1 MVLGDRRHGGGYRV
15 GSAGLD
21 IIKNRH
27 GHGPRGLPQRAEFL
41 FCSLGFF
48 GSSPGP
54 TDVQLFALGINH
66 HTAPLA
72 VREQVAFDPLQMGQ
86 ALRDLLR
93 AKPVREAA
101 ILSTC
106 NRTELYCAA
115 ESPAAAA
122 EWLAE
127 YHRLAPQNIQPYLY
141 QHPQKDAVRHMFR
154 VASGL
159 DSMVLGEP
167 QILGQMKQAAR
178 VAEEAGT
185 LGTLLG
191 KLFQRTFAVAKEVRS
206 TTAIGA
212 NIVSMAAA
220 AVHLSARIFDQVSA
234 QRVLFIGA
242 GEMIELCAAHFA
254 GQQPKRITIANRT
267 VERGAQLAAR
277 FGGDAMRLEDLG
289 EHLAEYDI
297 VVSCTASA
305 LPIIGLGMVERAL
318 KARRHRP
325 MVMVDLAVPRD
336 IEAEVGKLDDVFLY
350 TLDDLGQIVESGLE
364 SRQAAVIEAEHIID
378 DRVAN
383 FLNWVESRETVPT
396 IRALR
401 DSAERMRRHELEHAL
416 KLLARGA
423 EPAKVLESLS
433 LGLTNKLL
441 HAPTAA
447 LNQAEGD
454 ERGEVAAV
462 ISRIYRLH
470 GD

>member
-1 MVLGDRRHGGGYRV
+1 M
-15 GSAGLD
+15 
-21 IIKNRH
+21 
-27 GHGPRGLPQRAEFL
+27 
-41 FCSLGFF
+41 
-48 GSSPGP
+48 
-54 TDVQLFALGINH
+54 QLFALGINH
-66 HTAPLA
+66 HTAPLT
-72 VREQVAFDPLQMGQ
+72 VREQVAFDMSRLPL
-86 ALRDLLR
+86 ALNDLLR

-115 ESPAAAA
+115 EQPEAAA

-127 YHRLAPQNIQPYLY
+127 YHALSPSRIQPYLY
-141 QHPQKDAVRHMFR
+141 THPQRDAVRHMFR

-185 LGTLLG
+185 LGTLLN

-220 AVHLSARIFDQVSA
+220 SVHLSARIFEDLKN

-254 GQQPKRITIANRT
+254 GETPKQITVANRT
-267 VERGAQLAAR
+267 LERAEVLAQR
-277 FGGDAMRLEDLG
+277 FAGDAMRLDDLG
-289 EHLAEYDI
+289 ERLADYDI
-297 VVSCTASA
+297 VVACTASP

-318 KARRHRP
+318 KQRRHRP
-325 MVMVDLAVPRD
+325 MVMVDLAMPRD
-336 IEAEVGKLDDVFLY
+336 TEAEIDKLDDVFLY
-350 TLDDLGQIVESGLE
+350 TLDDLGQIVEQGVE
-364 SRQAAVIEAEHIID
+364 SRQAAVVEAEAIID
-378 DRVAN
+378 GQVHD
-383 FLNWVESRETVPT
+383 FLQWVGAREMVPT

-401 DSAERMRRHELEHAL
+401 DNAERARRHEVEHAL
-416 KLLARGA
+416 KMLHRGDD
-423 EPAKVLESLS
+423 PAQVLDALS
-433 LGLTNKLL
+433 RGITNKLL
-441 HAPTAA
+441 HGPTNA

-454 ERGEVAAV
+454 ERTRLAELV
-462 ISRIYRLH
+462 SRIFRLH
-470 GD
+470 LGE

>member
-1 MVLGDRRHGGGYRV
+1 MQ
-15 GSAGLD
+15 
-21 IIKNRH
+21 I
-27 GHGPRGLPQRAEFL
+27 
-41 FCSLGFF
+41 
-48 GSSPGP
+48 
-54 TDVQLFALGINH
+54 FALGINH

-72 VREQVAFDPLQMGQ
+72 VRERVAFDLARLPQ
-86 ALRDLLR
+86 ALHDLLR

-115 ESPAAAA
+115 EQPQTAA

-127 YHRLAPQNIQPYLY
+127 YHALSPHDIQPYIY
-141 QHPQKDAVRHMFR
+141 THPKRDAVRHMFR

-178 VAEEAGT
+178 AAEEAGT
-185 LGTLLG
+185 LGTLLS
-191 KLFQRTFAVAKEVRS
+191 KLFQNTFAVAKEVRS

-220 AVHLSARIFDQVSA
+220 SVHLSARIFEHIAEQS
-234 QRVLFIGA
+234 VLFIGA

-254 GQQPKRITIANRT
+254 SEKPRRLTIANRT
-267 VERGAQLAAR
+267 AAKAEALAAR
-277 FGGDAMRLEDLG
+277 FNGDAMKLDEIADRLAD
-289 EHLAEYDI
+289 YDI
-297 VVSCTASA
+297 VVSCTASP

-336 IEAEVGKLDDVFLY
+336 IEAEVGRLDDVFLY
-350 TLDDLGQIVESGLE
+350 TLDDLGQIVEQGLE
-364 SRQAAVIEAEHIID
+364 SRQAAVVEAEAIID
-378 DRVAN
+378 GRVAN
-383 FLNWVESRETVPT
+383 FLHWLDARETVPV

-401 DSAERMRRHELEHAL
+401 DSAERARRHEVEHAV
-416 KLLARGA
+416 KLLQRGDDPH
-423 EPAKVLESLS
+423 EVLEALS
-433 LGLTNKLL
+433 RGLTNKLM
-441 HAPTAA
+441 HGPTQA

-454 ERGEVAAV
+454 DRAAIAELV
-462 ISRIYRLH
+462 SRIYRLH
-470 GD
+470 